1 MKRSS
6 LSRAFSLKGAAENY
20 WLSLLLFSILVIASF
35 LLFEQQIQQLLSHL
49 GTFLPTDPVQRLS
62 LALLLVTLLALDVLL
77 PVPSSLVALL
87 AVAALGAIGG
97 YLVIFIGL
105 CLGASL
111 GYWLGA
117 GYFRLLSNWLGL
129 RTWQPGQL
137 AYRLST
143 LSLVCLRGVP
153 VLAETS
159 VLAAGMQRYP
169 LRQFLLVTTL
179 ANAGLALA
187 YAAIGSLLVEQNRT
201 PCWQPFSPAWCCP
214 GCSSAPA
221 ACSRAAWPSPGT
233 IRRSLWRAASR

>member
-111 GYWLGA
+111 G
-117 GYFRLLSNWLGL
+117 
-129 RTWQPGQL
+129 
-137 AYRLST
+137 
-143 LSLVCLRGVP
+143 
-153 VLAETS
+153 
-159 VLAAGMQRYP
+159 
-169 LRQFLLVTTL
+169 
-179 ANAGLALA
+179 
-187 YAAIGSLLVEQNRT
+187 
-201 PCWQPFSPAWCCP
+201 
-214 GCSSAPA
+214 
-221 ACSRAAWPSPGT
+221 
-233 IRRSLWRAASR
+233 